1 MIDSPTRVDKD
12 KLLARRTQMRLSR
25 AELARRTQLDA
36 SYLYFLET
44 GRRQN
49 TRPVTLGKIA
59 DALGCDVDDLM
70 PDKVAA

>member
-59 DALGCDVDDLM
+59 DALGCAGEDLM
-70 PDKVAA
+70 PDKVAT